1 MNTTA
6 EPSKKSTLQLELC
19 ATGRLGMRDE
29 AGKLK
34 AVNVSPCFPWSHPES
49 FISLR
54 DDDNKELGFIDDL
67 DALDP
72 TSKALV
78 SDALSPTKFT
88 FEITEIRKIDRDFEL
103 RTWRVET
110 NRGPRSFQTMLD
122 SHPRV
127 LPDGTVLIKDLA
139 GDLYQINDP
148 QSLDRRSR
156 HRLSIYID

>member
-1 MNTTA
+1 M
-6 EPSKKSTLQLELC
+6 
-19 ATGRLGMRDE
+19 
-29 AGKLK
+29 
-34 AVNVSPCFPWSHPES
+34 AV
-49 FISLR
+49 
-54 DDDNKELGFIDDL
+54 
-67 DALDP
+67 
-72 TSKALV
+72 
-78 SDALSPTKFT
+78 
-88 FEITEIRKIDRDFEL
+88 KIDRDFEL